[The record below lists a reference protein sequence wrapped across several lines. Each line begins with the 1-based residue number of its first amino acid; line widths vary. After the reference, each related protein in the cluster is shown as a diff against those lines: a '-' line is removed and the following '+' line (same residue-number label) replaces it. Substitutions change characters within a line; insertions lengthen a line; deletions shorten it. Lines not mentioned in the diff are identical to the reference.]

1 MDRSV
6 TAIDKLPIYIVPTQ
20 SRKPIIKPEMTVE
33 KDQVEALNDIASEL
47 LFGLVF
53 LIVKGNAQTL
63 INIIPI
69 PQSKNEN

>member
-1 MDRSV
+1 MTGHD
-6 TAIDKLPIYIVPTQ
+6 Q

-53 LIVKGNAQTL
+53 LIMKGNAQTL